1 MEEKMRSRFF
11 GLITIVILLS
21 MVLAA
26 CQPAATV
33 APAVVAPTATAPA
46 PAVPTDTQAPM
57 AQPTDTAVPPPAT
70 AVPQP
75 TATPAPRLGGW
86 LDQVVFTGIAA
97 CPDAVAQLQAAAV
110 DMYPVTCSDANVLST
125 VKGDKNLAYNNV
137 YGSNDQ
143 LILNPVDYTAQGI
156 LNPFSDIKIREAM
169 NWAVDRNYVSQE
181 IAGGLAVPKFTALD
195 TAFPDAAR
203 NAGLLGA
210 IATKYA
216 YNLDKAQSVVN
227 DEMTKL
233 TATKDS
239 SGKWQYKGKPVTIIG
254 LIRTEDNRKQ
264 VGEYFANQLEKLGFT
279 VDRQE
284 KVRKEAAPIWQGD
297 VKTKYTFGF
306 YTAGWINTA
315 IIRDEGLLFAEFNS
329 GEVQNIPVFLEFK
342 PSDEL
347 KTTEDALLNN
357 TFKTMDER
365 AQLFKTALDDSMTES
380 WWGVWVIDNLAYE
393 PFSTKVSAASDLAAG
408 FGNVVFPYTVR
419 FAGQEGGSLKI
430 AQSGVLVQAWNPV
443 QGSNWTDDQIVESFT
458 EDHGTIPNPYTG
470 LMIPKLVTKMDVV
483 AKTGLPIAKTLDWI
497 SLNFQ
502 DNIAVPDDAWA
513 DWDATNQVFI
523 SAKDRGA
530 AAAKDPKGPDGKYTQ
545 TANVQMTVTFSPDIF
560 KTKWHDGSTL
570 SMGDF
575 IMGMI
580 MTFDPGKKGSK
591 IYDEGYATSSL
602 AVFMTHF
609 KGVKIVSTDPLTIT
623 TWDDKFNLD
632 AENTIY
638 NWYPSYGGNGDG
650 DAYGY
655 GTAAWHNLT
664 PSIQAEADGKMAY
677 SLDKSSSLKV
687 DETSLV
693 SGPTLAI
700 ESTYLDQDAS
710 SSYIPYAATM
720 SKFVTADEAKTRYA
734 NLQAFYKAHNNMWL
748 GTGPYFVDKVDST
761 AGSITLTRF
770 ADYPY
775 RADMFSG
782 FSAPEIAVASVDGP
796 TQVKIGDDAPF
807 TVAVTFNNQPYPS
820 KDLDKVSYT
829 LFASDGTVAA
839 SGDATMSAEGQ
850 YTIDIT
856 ADVTGKLPEGPASL
870 NVAVSS
876 KTVSMPTFVTYQF
889 VVTK

>member
-1 MEEKMRSRFF
+1 MRSKWFV
-11 GLITIVILLS
+11 LISILIMAS
-21 MVLAA
+21 FVLGA
-26 CQPAATV
+26 CSPAATV
-33 APAVVAPTATAPA
+33 APTAAAPAAPTTA
-46 PAVPTDTQAPM
+46 
-57 AQPTDTAVPPPAT
+57 PAT
-70 AVPQP
+70 AVPATAAPAPTTAAAATATTAPQP
-75 TATPAPRLGGW
+75 TATAAPSMGGY
-86 LDQVVFTGIAA
+86 LDQVVFTGIPA
-97 CPDAVAQLQAAAV
+97 CPDAVAQLQAGAV
-110 DMYPVTCSDANVLST
+110 DMYPVTCSDANVLNT
-125 VKGDKNLAYNNV
+125 VKSDKNLAYNNV

-143 LILNPVDYTAQGI
+143 LLFNTVDYSAQGV
-156 LNPFSDIKIREAM
+156 LNPFSNQQIREAM

-181 IAGGLAVPKFTALD
+181 IAGGLAVPKYTALD

-216 YNLDKAQSVVN
+216 YNLDKAQAVVN
-227 DEMTKL
+227 DQMPKMG
-233 TATKDS
+233 ATKDA
-239 SGKWQYKGKPVTIIG
+239 SGKWQFKGKPVTIIG

-297 VKTKYTFGF
+297 VKTSYTFGF

-329 GEVQNIPVFLEFK
+329 GDVQNIPVLLQYK
-342 PSDEL
+342 PSTEL

-357 TFKTMDER
+357 TFKSMDER
-365 AQLFKTALDDSMTES
+365 ASLFKTALDDSMTES

-393 PFSTKVSAASDLAAG
+393 PFAAKVSAASDLAAG
-408 FGNVVFPYTVR
+408 FGNVIFPYTVR
-419 FAGQEGGSLKI
+419 LNGQTGGSLKI
-430 AQSGVLVQAWNPV
+430 AQSGVLVQAWNAI

-458 EDHGTIPNPYTG
+458 EDHGAVPNPYTG
-470 LMIPKLVTKMDVV
+470 LNIPKLITKMDVV
-483 AKTGLPIAKTLDWI
+483 AKTGLPIAKTLDWV

-523 SAKDRGA
+523 SAKDRA
-530 AAAKDPKGPDGKYTQ
+530 AAAAANPTGPDGKYTQ

-580 MTFDPGKKGSK
+580 MTFDPGKKESK
-591 IYDEGYATSSL
+591 IYDQGYADSSL
-602 AVFMTHF
+602 ATFMTHF

-638 NWYPSYGGNGDG
+638 TWYPSYGGNGDG
-650 DAYGY
+650 DAYTY
-655 GTAAWHNLT
+655 GTTAWHNLT
-664 PSIQAEADGKMAY
+664 PDIQAEADGKMAF
-677 SLDKSSSLKV
+677 SQDKSTSLKV
-687 DETSLV
+687 DETSQV

-700 ESTYLDQDAS
+700 ESTYLDQDAAS
-710 SSYIPYAATM
+710 GYIPYAPTM
-720 SKFVTADEAKTRYA
+720 STYVTADEAKTRYA

-748 GTGPYFVDKVDST
+748 GTGPYFIDKVDST
-761 AGSITLTRF
+761 AGSITLSRF
-770 ADYPY
+770 ADYMFPS
-775 RADMFSG
+775 DQFSG
-782 FSAPEIAVASVDGP
+782 FTQPEIAVAAVDGP
-796 TQVKIGDDAPF
+796 TQVTIGDDAPF
-807 TVAVTFNNQPYPS
+807 TVAVTFNNAPYPS

-839 SGDATMSAEGQ
+839 SGDATMTAEGQ
-850 YTIDIT
+850 YSIDIT

-876 KTVSMPTFVTYQF
+876 KVVGMPTFATYQF